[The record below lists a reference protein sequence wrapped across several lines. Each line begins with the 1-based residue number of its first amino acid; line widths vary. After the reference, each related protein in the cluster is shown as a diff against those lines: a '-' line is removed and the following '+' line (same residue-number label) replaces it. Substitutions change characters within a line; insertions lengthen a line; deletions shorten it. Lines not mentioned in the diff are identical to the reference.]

1 MTRTVVGD
9 ASAFQNATCHLN
21 GSILV
26 PGQLAINP
34 HWQPS
39 LRGHAGTPAVVSA
52 TEFCR
57 TDGNA
62 STTMAGYGK
71 NAETTRP

>member
-9 ASAFQNATCHLN
+9 ASAFQNATCHRK

-39 LRGHAGTPAVVSA
+39 LRGHAETPTVGSAISCGTEG
-52 TEFCR
+52 T
-57 TDGNA
+57 A

-71 NAETTRP
+71 NGETTRP